1 MLQQLRLYHWVVL
14 ILSVLSLAGGI
25 AVWHVKQTPVPL
37 DVVASKIQKTLN
49 NWEASFSKITENKP
63 LILKAVSSN
72 YKPVEVQTLYDQFY
86 TLLLYRNDTLVFWN
100 NNKVLPPD
108 SFLYSNS
115 DATRLVKLPN
125 GYYQL
130 CKKTLPLQTIDGN
143 LQKITAVALQLIKYN
158 YAIQNKNLS
167 NTNNPLLG
175 IPTEI
180 EFSLPVITN
189 IATTNDTT
197 VSDNK
202 TDSILSK
209 KNVISTTRVY
219 TIANA
224 TQTDFL
230 QLNYNNNLLQKRV
243 DYVVISLQLLG
254 IIGLLF
260 CITLLCL
267 QINKQNKRPLE
278 ASILLVTLFL
288 LVKALMVVF
297 DLPNTLHQTQL
308 FSVKQYS
315 RYILF
320 ISPGDLLINIIGLS
334 WIVAFLYQIM
344 SSFKWYKQYKKNT
357 KWHFVLY
364 LLIVSISF
372 ISTYGLYYIIKIF
385 FYYFNIKI
393 DIINILYSSSFSL
406 SALLSMGFL
415 WIIYVLLLQ
424 NLARTVAQLAIN
436 RWQHLAGIGLILFLY
451 IPILYFFKFS
461 WSHLLTL
468 VWLIVF
474 INSIRYFSIA
484 LYPSLT
490 PMRLFAYVFFFS
502 ILFTLL
508 IYHFTEQRSFEN
520 SKRFAGKLAIQED
533 PITEDLLGAAA
544 LNIITDNDLV
554 IYFQNKRVSKIPE
567 SLSQYLKRTY
577 LNSQHFERYEIDI
590 AAFDN
595 QHRFVDKTEQR
606 ITTEE
611 DYQYKTINQL
621 RTNNSYIYLIRGEP
635 GSYNYLAKLPIFDTD
650 NIAGYIYIEMRPKLD
665 KSNVYPELTLEDQ
678 YRQTNESLDYKYAIY
693 SNKILESSLG
703 SYPYPYRQDSNFIS
717 QVTSTIRD
725 TVFTV
730 FEETQANGKIERK
743 NRDTILVNYSSTS
756 VNQHKHLLYNL
767 PPQKTAIVSQE
778 KTVIVSQEK
787 QTIFSL
793 LSLFIYIYTIL
804 LLSFIIVIIFI
815 SITKGVSSISF
826 IKNLLYSSL
835 RRRINMLLVTV
846 LLVSFVAI
854 GAATTSYFFNLSD
867 QHNRE
872 NLIQKQSEILRAIE
886 NNVRH
891 NPNEQTFTNLINDPL
906 NVDYFNALSKELS
919 EIYSIDI
926 NVFNKYGQLIS
937 TSQPLIFTQHL
948 VSKQLNPYAYHA
960 IVNDFENQFV
970 QTEQIGKLSYIAS
983 YMPLKDKQNELVGFL
998 NLPYFAREKEFRNE
1012 ISRFLTQIINIY
1024 VLLLII
1030 GLVLA
1035 VFVSNTIT
1043 NPLLMISAKLRG
1055 IQLGKKN
1062 ELLSW
1067 PDNDEIG
1074 ALVQQYNT
1082 TIKEL
1087 ESSVKLLAQ
1096 SERQNAWQS
1105 MARQVA
1111 HEIKNPLTP
1120 MKLGIEHLQRAYR
1133 DKHPNVQQM
1142 TEKILV
1148 RLIEQIDLLSQIAT
1162 EFSNFAKMPKPNNE
1176 NIDLKAI
1183 INNVIGLYNDA
1194 QEAHLYAKLPDR
1206 PCFVYADKNQL
1217 IRVFTNLI
1225 KNAIQ
1230 AIPPNQKGV
1239 IVVNVKLN
1247 EKTVI
1252 IAVADNGTGISH
1264 EMREKVFNPNFTTK
1278 NSGMGLGLAMS
1289 QSIIEAAKGKIW
1301 FESEVNI
1308 GTTFFVR
1315 LPLIQPKQEFIE
1327 L

>member
-25 AVWHVKQTPVPL
+25 AVWHIHQTPMTL
-37 DVVASKIQKTLN
+37 DVVTSKIQKTLKL
-49 NWEASFSKITENKP
+49 WEEDFSKTVENRA
-63 LILKAVSSN
+63 LILKAVSNN
-72 YKPVEVQTLYDQFY
+72 YKPVEVQTLYDQSY
-86 TLLLYRNDTLVFWN
+86 TLLLYRNDTLAYWN
-100 NNKVLPPD
+100 NNKVLPPNF
-108 SFLYSNS
+108 FLYAKS
-115 DATRLVKLPN
+115 DATRLLKLPN
-125 GYYQL
+125 GYYQA
-130 CKKTLPLQTIDGN
+130 CKKTLPLQTINGN
-143 LQKITAVALQLIKYN
+143 LQKVTVIALQLIKYN
-158 YAIQNKNLS
+158 YQIQNKNLS

-175 IPTEI
+175 IPNEI
-180 EFSLPVITN
+180 EFSTSTNSN
-189 IATTNDTT
+189 IATTDSTT
-197 VSDNK
+197 INDNK
-202 TDSILSK
+202 TDSTLSQ
-209 KNVISTTRVY
+209 KNIIQTKRAY
-219 TIANA
+219 TIANS

-230 QLNYNNNLLQKRV
+230 QLNYNANLLQKRV
-243 DYVVISLQLLG
+243 DYAVISLQLFG
-254 IIGLLF
+254 IIGFLI

-267 QINKQNKRPLE
+267 QINRQYKRPLE
-278 ASILLVTLFL
+278 ASILLISLFL

-315 RYILF
+315 RYVLF
-320 ISPGDLLINIIGLS
+320 ISPGDLLLNIIGLS

-344 SSFKWYKQYKKNT
+344 PSAKWYQQYKKNT
-357 KWHFVLY
+357 KWHFVFY

-372 ISTYGLYYIIKIF
+372 LSTYALYYTIKIF
-385 FYYFNIKI
+385 FYYFDIKI
-393 DIINILYSSSFSL
+393 DIISILYSSSLSL
-406 SALLSMGFL
+406 SALFSMGFL
-415 WIIYVLLLQ
+415 WIIYVLLFQ
-424 NLARTVAQLAIN
+424 KLAHIVAQLQIN
-436 RWQHLAGIGLILFLY
+436 RWQHLVGICLIVLLY
-451 IPILYFFKFS
+451 AFVLYFFKFS

-468 VWLIVF
+468 IWLIIF
-474 INSIRYFSIA
+474 ISIIRYFSIA
-484 LYPSLT
+484 LYSSLT
-490 PMRLFAYVFFFS
+490 PIRLFGYVFFFS
-502 ILFTLL
+502 LLFSLL

-533 PITEDLLGAAA
+533 PITEELLGKAA
-544 LNIITDNDLV
+544 LDIITNSDLV
-554 IYFQNKRVSKIPE
+554 SYFQKKRVSKIPE
-567 SLSQYLKRTY
+567 SLPQYLKRTY
-577 LNSQHFERYEIDI
+577 LNNQHFERYEIDI

-595 QHRFVDKTEQR
+595 QHHFVDKSEQR
-606 ITTEE
+606 TTTEE

-650 NIAGYIYIEMRPKLD
+650 NIAGYIYIEIRPKLD

-678 YRQTNESLDYKYAIY
+678 YRQTNETANYKYAIY
-693 SNKILESSLG
+693 NNRILESSLG
-703 SYPYPYRQDSNFIS
+703 SYSYPYLQDSNFIS
-717 QVTSTIRD
+717 QQTSSIRD

-730 FEETQANGKIERK
+730 FEEKQANGKITPK
-743 NRDTILVNYSSTS
+743 NRDTILVNYSNVSS
-756 VNQHKHLLYNL
+756 NQHNHLLYNL
-767 PPQKTAIVSQE
+767 PPQKTV
-778 KTVIVSQEK
+778 VVSQEK

-793 LSLFIYIYTIL
+793 FSLFICIYTIL
-804 LLSFIIVIIFI
+804 LLSFSVVILFI
-815 SITKGVSSISF
+815 SFTKGVSGIAF

-846 LLVSFVAI
+846 LLVSFIAI

-872 NLIQKQSEILRAIE
+872 SLIQKQNEILRAIE

-891 NPNEQTFTNLINDPL
+891 NPNEQTFTNLINDPV
-906 NVDYFNALSKELS
+906 NADYFNVLSKELS

-926 NVFNKYGQLIS
+926 NIFNKYGQLIS
-937 TSQPLIFTQHL
+937 SSQPLIFTQHL
-948 VSKQLNPYAYHA
+948 IAKQLNPYAYQA
-960 IVNDFENQFV
+960 IANQFENQFV

-983 YMPLKDKQNELVGFL
+983 YMPLKDKQNKLVGFL
-998 NLPYFAREKEFRNE
+998 NLPYFAREKEFRDE
-1012 ISRFLTQIINIY
+1012 ISRFLTQIVNIY
-1024 VLLLII
+1024 ALLLII
-1030 GLVLA
+1030 GLILA

-1142 TEKILV
+1142 TDKILV

-1194 QEAHLYAKLPDR
+1194 QEAHLHAKLPDR
-1206 PCFVYADKNQL
+1206 PCFIYADKNQL

-1230 AIPPNQKGV
+1230 AIPPDRKGV

-1247 EKTVI
+1247 EKTII
-1252 IAVADNGTGISH
+1252 IAVADNGIGISH
-1264 EMREKVFNPNFTTK
+1264 EMRERVFNPNFTTK
-1278 NSGMGLGLAMS
+1278 NSGMGLGLSMS

-1301 FESEVNI
+1301 FESEINV
-1308 GTTFFVR
+1308 GTTFFVK
-1315 LPLIQPKQEFIE
+1315 LPLIQPNQELIA